1 MSLMINNDNW
11 LDVCCC
17 SIDFDLENRRT
28 IYDFTAKS
36 GAKFSGSF
44 NIYNEKTNRVETIY
58 ITKVIY
64 NNPVTIV
71 FWSDGTKTT
80 SKALKGDK
88 YSEENGLI
96 YCIIKKLAKS
106 MSLRTLFDEWIPK
119 QQSLLD
125 GPSYVTL
132 KDVRANQKNS
142 EMGWEP
148 LTRRPEM

>member
-1 MSLMINNDNW
+1 MKLKRDENGWI
-11 LDVCCC
+11 DVCCRA
-17 SIDFDLENRRT
+17 IEYEVENRRT

-44 NIYNEKTNRVETIY
+44 NIYNEKTNKVETIY

-80 SKALKGDK
+80 SKALKSDK

-96 YCIIKKLAKS
+96 YCIIKKLDKS
-106 MSLRTLFDEWIPK
+106 LSLRTLFDEWIPK
-119 QQSLLD
+119 QQSMLD
-125 GPSYVTL
+125 GPKYVTL
-132 KDVRANQKNS
+132 KDVRNNNK
-142 EMGWEP
+142 
-148 LTRRPEM
+148 

>member
-1 MSLMINNDNW
+1 MSLKKMATSNDKW

-17 SIDFDLENRRT
+17 AIDFDMENKRT

-36 GAKFSGSF
+36 GANFSGSF
-44 NIYNEKTNRVETIY
+44 NVYNEKQRKVETIY

-88 YSEENGLI
+88 YSEEDGLI
-96 YCIIKKLAKS
+96 YCVIKKLDKS
-106 MSLRTLFDEWIPK
+106 LSLKILFNEWIPK
-119 QQSLLD
+119 QQTCID
-125 GPSYVTL
+125 GPRYVTL
-132 KDVRANQKNS
+132 RDVRNNCK
-142 EMGWEP
+142 
-148 LTRRPEM
+148 

>member
-1 MSLMINNDNW
+1 MSLKKIIMDNW
-11 LDVCCC
+11 PDEYCCTLN
-17 SIDFDLENRRT
+17 FDAESKRT

-44 NIYNEKTNRVETIY
+44 DIYNEKSHKVETIY

-80 SKALKGDK
+80 SKALSDDK

-96 YCIIKKLAKS
+96 YCIIKKLDKS
-106 MSLRTLFDEWIPK
+106 LSLRTLFDEWIPK
-119 QQSLLD
+119 QQSMLD
-125 GPSYVTL
+125 GPRYVTL
-132 KDVRANQKNS
+132 KDVRNNC
-142 EMGWEP
+142 
-148 LTRRPEM
+148 R

>member
-1 MSLMINNDNW
+1 MSLKNMIMDNW
-11 LDVCCC
+11 PDGYIHA
-17 SIDFDLENRRT
+17 IDFEIENRRA

-36 GAKFSGSF
+36 EAKFSGSF
-44 NIYNEKTNRVETIY
+44 NIYNEKTKKVETVY

-80 SKALKGDK
+80 SKALKSDK
-88 YSEENGLI
+88 YSEEDGLI

-106 MSLRTLFDEWIPK
+106 LSLRTLFNEWLPK

-125 GPSYVTL
+125 GPKYVTL
-132 KDVRANQKNS
+132 KDVRANSKD
-142 EMGWEP
+142 
-148 LTRRPEM
+148 

>member
-1 MSLMINNDNW
+1 MSLKNKVNDNW
-11 LDVCCC
+11 LNSCCL
-17 SIDFDLENRRT
+17 SIDFDKENRRT

-44 NIYNEKTNRVETIY
+44 NIYNEKVAKVETIY

-64 NNPVTIV
+64 NNPVSIV

-96 YCIIKKLAKS
+96 YCIIKKLDKS
-106 MSLRTLFDEWIPK
+106 LSLRTLFDEWIPK
-119 QQSLLD
+119 QQTILD
-125 GPSYVTL
+125 GPKYVTL
-132 KDVRANQKNS
+132 KDVRNNNK
-142 EMGWEP
+142 
-148 LTRRPEM
+148 

>member
-1 MSLMINNDNW
+1 MKDNQVKITGCGVLGCNGFSLSA
-11 LDVCCC
+11 LP
-17 SIDFDLENRRT
+17 SIK
-28 IYDFTAKS
+28 DFTATA

-44 NIYNEKTNRVETIY
+44 NIYNERNKSVETIY

-96 YCIIKKLAKS
+96 YCIIKKLDKS
-106 MSLRTLFDEWIPK
+106 LSLRTLFDEWIPR
-119 QQSLLD
+119 QQSMLD
-125 GPSYVTL
+125 GPRYVSL

-142 EMGWEP
+142 GMV
-148 LTRRPEM
+148 

>member
-1 MSLMINNDNW
+1 MISNDKW
-11 LDVCCC
+11 LDACCC

-28 IYDFTAKS
+28 IYDFTAKA

-44 NIYNEKTNRVETIY
+44 NIYNEKTKKVETIY

-96 YCIIKKLAKS
+96 YCIIKRLDKS
-106 MSLRTLFDEWIPK
+106 LSLRTLFDEWIPK
-119 QQSLLD
+119 QQTILD
-125 GPSYVTL
+125 GPKYITL
-132 KDVRANQKNS
+132 KDVRANSK
-142 EMGWEP
+142 G
-148 LTRRPEM
+148 